1 MPTDDAMSICAELS
15 RLPRVTTGQ
24 GSIEQLIGNT
34 PLIRVR
40 RVTRHLSPA
49 VEVYVKAEWFNP
61 GGSVKDR
68 PAWNMI
74 RTAEQQGLLTPD
86 KVIIDATSGNT
97 GIAYAMIGA
106 ARGYRVQLCLPAN
119 ANAERKRMLQAFGAE
134 LILTDPREQTD
145 GAIRKVQELVAADPD
160 RYFYPDQYNNPAN
173 WQAHYNGTGVEIW
186 QQTEGRIT
194 HLVAGMGTTGTLMGT
209 GRRLKEYSRHVRL
222 IAVQPDSPFHGLEGL
237 KHLETALVPGIYDPT
252 VPDDIAEVST
262 ESAHAMARLLA
273 REEGLFVGISAAAAV
288 CAAMRVAERLSSGVV
303 VAIAPDGGS
312 RYITDPLWEEQG

>member
-1 MPTDDAMSICAELS
+1 MSACAPTACPAPSATEEA
-15 RLPRVTTGQ
+15 G
-24 GSIEQLIGNT
+24 IEQLIGNT
-34 PLIRVR
+34 PLIRLR
-40 RVTRHLSPA
+40 RVTTHLAPA

-74 RTAEQQGLLTPD
+74 RTAEEQGLLTPD

-119 ANAERKRMLQAFGAE
+119 ANAERKRMLRAFGAE

-145 GAIRKVQELVAADPD
+145 GAIRKVQEIVAAEPD

-173 WQAHYNGTGVEIW
+173 WQAHYYGTGIEIW
-186 QQTEGRIT
+186 EQTEGRVT
-194 HLVAGMGTTGTLMGT
+194 HFVAGMGTTGTLMGT
-209 GRRLKEYSRHVRL
+209 GRRLKEYNAGVRL
-222 IAVQPDSPFHGLEGL
+222 IAVQPDGPFHGLEGL
-237 KHLETALVPGIYDPT
+237 KHLETALVPGIYDPA
-252 VPDDIAEVST
+252 VPDEVAEIST
-262 ESAHAMARLLA
+262 EWAHVMARQLA
-273 REEGLFVGISAAAAV
+273 QKEGLFVGVSAAAAICV
-288 CAAMRVAERLSSGVV
+288 ALQVAERLSSGVV

-312 RYITDPLWEEQG
+312 RYITDPLWEEEG

>member
-1 MPTDDAMSICAELS
+1 MYNDN
-15 RLPRVTTGQ
+15 VTTICTKLPPRPHVATGE
-24 GSIEQLIGNT
+24 GGIEHLIGNT
-34 PLIRVR
+34 PLIRLR
-40 RVTRHLSPA
+40 RVTHHLSPA
-49 VEVYVKAEWFNP
+49 VEVYIKAEWFNP

-74 RTAEQQGLLTPD
+74 RTAEEQGLLTPD
-86 KVIIDATSGNT
+86 KVLIDATSGNT

-119 ANAERKRMLQAFGAE
+119 ANAERKRMLKAFGAE

-173 WQAHYNGTGVEIW
+173 WQAHYYGTGIEIW

-194 HLVAGMGTTGTLMGT
+194 HFVAGMGTTGTLMGT
-209 GRRLKEYSRHVRL
+209 GRRLKEYNPQVQL

-237 KHLETALVPGIYDPT
+237 KHLQTALVPGIYDPT
-252 VPDDIAEVST
+252 VPDEIAEVST

-288 CAAMRVAERLSSGVV
+288 CAAMRAAERLSSGVV

-312 RYITDPLWEEQG
+312 RYITDPLWEEEG

>member
-1 MPTDDAMSICAELS
+1 MCACLHIPQPVTKSVQGEELES
-15 RLPRVTTGQ
+15 
-24 GSIEQLIGNT
+24 LIGNT
-34 PLIRVR
+34 PLIRLR
-40 RVTRHLSPA
+40 RVIRNLSPG
-49 VEVYVKAEWFNP
+49 VQVYVKAEWFNP

-74 RTAEQQGLLTPD
+74 RVAEQDGQLTPD
-86 KVIIDATSGNT
+86 KIIIDATSGNT

-119 ANAERKRMLQAFGAE
+119 ANPERKRILRAFGAE

-145 GAIRKVQELVAADPD
+145 GAIRRVQQIVEADPE

-186 QQTEGRIT
+186 QQTQGEVT
-194 HLVAGMGTTGTLMGT
+194 HFVAGMGTTGTLMGT
-209 GRRLKEYSRHVRL
+209 GRRLKEYNPRVRL
-222 IAVQPDSPFHGLEGL
+222 VAVQPDGPFHGLEGL

-252 VPDDIAEVST
+252 VPDEQMEVST

-273 REEGLFVGISAAAAV
+273 REEGLFVGISAAGAIC
-288 CAAMRVAERLSSGVV
+288 CALRVAESLSRGVV
-303 VAIAPDGGS
+303 VALAPDGGS
-312 RYITDPLWEEQG
+312 RYITDPLWEEEG